1 MRSCDWTLLNLVCFL
16 SRRIVTGEFELWT
29 SILREL
35 LNKPIYSTLF
45 SFSPLLDKLSWIKYT
60 SYMPNCNPP
69 YCHANTR
76 KHLRDL
82 RDKVESAQIP
92 QKARLDQLN
101 HPKWRV
107 RFECFNSKLVK
118 SWKQNYSESRKVR
131 FWCFTNHLFREAFQ
145 NCLKICIYISE
156 WGDSKFTWAQNLHF

>member
-1 MRSCDWTLLNLVCFL
+1 MERYYFLGMRISVLEFNFHCVFPWHSCISFCNFFSWTHNKTKWCVLEDIKYNHTTFPKVNFKNMRSCDWTLLNLVCFL

-29 SILREL
+29 SILSEL

-45 SFSPLLDKLSWIKYT
+45 SFSPLLDKRSWIKYT

-92 QKARLDQLN
+92 Q
-101 HPKWRV
+101 
-107 RFECFNSKLVK
+107 
-118 SWKQNYSESRKVR
+118 
-131 FWCFTNHLFREAFQ
+131 
-145 NCLKICIYISE
+145 
-156 WGDSKFTWAQNLHF
+156 